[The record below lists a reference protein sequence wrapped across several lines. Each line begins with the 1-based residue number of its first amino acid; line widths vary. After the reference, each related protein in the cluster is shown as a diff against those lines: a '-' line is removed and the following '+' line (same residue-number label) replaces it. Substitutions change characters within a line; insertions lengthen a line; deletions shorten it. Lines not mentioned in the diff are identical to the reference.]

1 MPPIVSRAPLPS
13 TPTGVRKAA
22 DKVRIEKSAGAVV
35 DRCALLGE
43 VRTGDVRS
51 GVHEIGGHN
60 FLYDDATGLARLMTV
75 EAGGDTFLVRER
87 TKTSVTG
94 DAYRC
99 TPAPVDR

>member
-1 MPPIVSRAPLPS
+1 M
-13 TPTGVRKAA
+13 RKAA
-22 DKVRIEKSAGAVV
+22 DKVRIEKNAGAVV

-51 GVHEIGGHN
+51 GVREIGGHN
-60 FLYDDATGLARLMTV
+60 FMYDDANGLARLMTV
-75 EAGGDTFLVRER
+75 EAGGDTLLVRDR

-99 TPAPVDR
+99 APAK